1 MIGEQKPEF
10 VQTGEAKTEDGI
22 SYIPMEYSRGNDV
35 LPANI
40 LTVSRIVLALALI
53 FLPGLSLS
61 FAVLYVLAGLTD
73 MLDGWVA
80 RRTGTASEAGA
91 RLDTVADI
99 VFVIVCLIKILPV
112 IVLPTF
118 LWTWTVA
125 IATIKLI
132 NIISGFV
139 TQRKFVAVHSI
150 LNRLTGLLLFL
161 FPLTLAIVEIKY
173 TGSVVCIIAT
183 LAAIQEG
190 HMIRTGSFVSM
201 RPGR

>member
-1 MIGEQKPEF
+1 
-10 VQTGEAKTEDGI
+10 
-22 SYIPMEYSRGNDV
+22 MEIAMPAELIMRSQNGGVHVKDIRGYDM

-80 RRTGTASEAGA
+80 RKTGTASEAGA

-112 IVLPTF
+112 VVLPTY
-118 LWTWTVA
+118 LWIWTAA
-125 IATIKLI
+125 IGAIKI
-132 NIISGFV
+132 VNVISGFV
-139 TQRKFVAVHSI
+139 VQQKFVAVHSY
-150 LNRLTGLLLFL
+150 LNKLTGVLLFL
-161 FPLTLAIVEIKY
+161 LPLTLTIVDIKY
-173 TGSVVCIIAT
+173 TGSVVCAIAT
-183 LAAIQEG
+183 LAVIQEG
-190 HMIRTGSFVSM
+190 HRIRTKSKGDTH
-201 RPGR
+201 